1 VSIDDQAAALT
12 ELSMMEFTATT
23 TAFGA
28 DVPGKD
34 ASAWISRHRVSLSSM
49 TGSLPDPSDRTDVL
63 TVHGSG
69 RPRGEPGTAPAI
81 VKAVVMVQEPF
92 VWVASSPIGQVIL
105 RSQTPILASKTM
117 SELHKLWCAVLGL
130 KRAVDRRGERI
141 AAERRRVAELAA
153 RADRQHNW
161 VMQGDPR
168 GIYDEF
174 PAS

>member
-1 VSIDDQAAALT
+1 
-12 ELSMMEFTATT
+12 
-23 TAFGA
+23 
-28 DVPGKD
+28 
-34 ASAWISRHRVSLSSM
+34 
-49 TGSLPDPSDRTDVL
+49 
-63 TVHGSG
+63 
-69 RPRGEPGTAPAI
+69 
-81 VKAVVMVQEPF
+81 
-92 VWVASSPIGQVIL
+92 
-105 RSQTPILASKTM
+105 M

-168 GIYDEF
+168 GTYDEF